1 MDSLTDTYA
10 YVPNRLGKDVPV
22 PGNSIPDRSGML
34 FPNGREYWILRSN
47 GFGRWLFVL
56 FLNLVDGP
64 ENLSLIA
71 VDSISQNNER
81 KGFGYML

>member
-34 FPNGREYWILRSN
+34 FP
-47 GFGRWLFVL
+47 VL
-56 FLNLVDGP
+56 VY
-64 ENLSLIA
+64 IA
-71 VDSISQNNER
+71 VTVLGQ
-81 KGFGYML
+81 MLSVMVQGVSG

>member
-22 PGNSIPDRSGML
+22 LGNSIPDRSGTL
-34 FPNGREYWILRSN
+34 FPNGRECWILRSN
-47 GFGRWLFVL
+47 GFGRRLFVL
-56 FLNLVDGP
+56 FLNLVDGSK
-64 ENLSLIA
+64 NLSLIA

>member
-1 MDSLTDTYA
+1 MDSLTDMYA
-10 YVPNRLGKDVPV
+10 YVSNRLGRDVPV

-34 FPNGREYWILRSN
+34 FPNGRECWILRSN
-47 GFGRWLFVL
+47 VFGRRLFVL
-56 FLNLVDGP
+56 FLNLVDGSKD
-64 ENLSLIA
+64 LSLIA

>member
-1 MDSLTDTYA
+1 MDFLTDTYA

-22 PGNSIPDRSGML
+22 PGNSIPDRSGIL
-34 FPNGREYWILRSN
+34 FPNGQECWILRSN

-56 FLNLVDGP
+56 FLNLVDGSKD
-64 ENLSLIA
+64 LFLIA

>member
-1 MDSLTDTYA
+1 MDSLTDMYA
-10 YVPNRLGKDVPV
+10 CVPDRLGRDVPV

-34 FPNGREYWILRSN
+34 LPNGWEYWILLFN
-47 GFGRWLFVL
+47 VFGRRFSVL

>member
-10 YVPNRLGKDVPV
+10 YVPKRLGKDVPV
-22 PGNSIPDRSGML
+22 PGNSIPARSGTL
-34 FPNGREYWILRSN
+34 FPNGQECWILRSN
-47 GFGRWLFVL
+47 GFGRRLFVL
-56 FLNLVDGP
+56 FLNLVDGSKD
-64 ENLSLIA
+64 LFLIA

>member
-47 GFGRWLFVL
+47 GFGRRLFVL
-56 FLNLVDGP
+56 FLNLVDGSKD
-64 ENLSLIA
+64 LFLIA

>member
-34 FPNGREYWILRSN
+34 FPNGRECWTLRSN
-47 GFGRWLFVL
+47 GFGRRLFVL
-56 FLNLVDGP
+56 FLNLIDGSKD
-64 ENLSLIA
+64 LFLIA

>member
-34 FPNGREYWILRSN
+34 FPNGQECWILRSN
-47 GFGRWLFVL
+47 GFGRRLFVL
-56 FLNLVDGP
+56 FLNLVDGSKD
-64 ENLSLIA
+64 LFLIA

>member
-22 PGNSIPDRSGML
+22 PGNSIPDRSGTL
-34 FPNGREYWILRSN
+34 LPNGREYWILRSN
-47 GFGRWLFVL
+47 GFGRRLFVL
-56 FLNLVDGP
+56 FLNLVDGSKD
-64 ENLSLIA
+64 LFLIA

>member
-22 PGNSIPDRSGML
+22 PGNSIPDRSGIL
-34 FPNGREYWILRSN
+34 FPNGQECWILRSN
-47 GFGRWLFVL
+47 GFGRRLFVL
-56 FLNLVDGP
+56 FLNLVDGSKD
-64 ENLSLIA
+64 LFLIA

>member
-34 FPNGREYWILRSN
+34 LPNGRDYWILRAN
-47 GFGRWLFVL
+47 VFGRRLVVL

>member
-22 PGNSIPDRSGML
+22 PGNGIPDRSGML
-34 FPNGREYWILRSN
+34 FPNGRECWILRSN
-47 GFGRWLFVL
+47 GFGRRLFVL
-56 FLNLVDGP
+56 FLNLVDGSKD
-64 ENLSLIA
+64 LFLIA

-81 KGFGYML
+81 KAFGYML

>member
-10 YVPNRLGKDVPV
+10 YVPKRLGKDVPV
-22 PGNSIPDRSGML
+22 PGNSIPDRSGTL
-34 FPNGREYWILRSN
+34 FPNGQECWILRSN
-47 GFGRWLFVL
+47 GFGRRLFVL

>member
-34 FPNGREYWILRSN
+34 FPNGRACWPLRSN
-47 GFGRWLFVL
+47 GFGRRLFVL
-56 FLNLVDGP
+56 FLNLIDGSKD
-64 ENLSLIA
+64 LFLIA

>member
-22 PGNSIPDRSGML
+22 PGNSIPDRSGTL
-34 FPNGREYWILRSN
+34 FPNGQECWILRSN

-64 ENLSLIA
+64 KDLFLIA